1 MNHTRI
7 YLLVATGL
15 ALGHWAAPAL
25 ADTTLPGDL
34 PGDGMSPGSGMEEI
48 SDAELGNMRGRYTV
62 NDNTVAWFGV
72 KMISTWQTTSGQM
85 LQSTLAL
92 NMDFSTSDIQPKITF
107 QPSVTITNINAPLP
121 KTANGSITRSVDS
134 TGLANV
140 GGVQQSVQVAGD
152 GNQASNV
159 THLTVSDGGGTPSP
173 TSGSSSP
180 TGIATATSNGA
191 TAVASFDGQSA
202 HVVLTIEGQGA
213 VEQWIRNGSVGQSVQ
228 LTADRQWVSN
238 RMEIDLVRQSL
249 AANTQLA
256 QNVAQAI
263 QLARGIGG
271 IH

>member
-7 YLLVATGL
+7 YLLVAAGL
-15 ALGHWAAPAL
+15 ALWHWATPAL
-25 ADTTLPGDL
+25 ADTTLPGD
-34 PGDGMSPGSGMEEI
+34 GMSPGSSGMEEI
-48 SDAELGNMRGRYTV
+48 SDAELANMRGRYTV
-62 NDNTVAWFGV
+62 NNNTVAWFGV
-72 KMISTWQTTSGQM
+72 KMISTWQTTSGQV

-107 QPSVTITNINAPLP
+107 EPSVTITNINAPLP
-121 KTANGSITRSVDS
+121 PTANGSISRSVDG

-140 GGVQQSVQVAGD
+140 GGVRQSVQVAGD

-159 THLTVSDGGGTPSP
+159 TRLTVSDSGAAPPPNPGGG
-173 TSGSSSP
+173 GA

-191 TAVASFDGQSA
+191 TAVASFDGQNA
-202 HVVLTIEGQGA
+202 HVLLTIVGQGA
-213 VEQWIRNGSVGQSVQ
+213 VEQWIRSGSVGQSVQ
-228 LTADRQWVSN
+228 LTADRQWVRN

-249 AANTQLA
+249 AANAQLA